1 MRRGS
6 TSKQVKL
13 GVFMMAGMLMFIG
26 CLYYMGSVRHMFQ
39 GTFEVSAVFKNAKG
53 LRPGNNITFSGIN
66 VGTVERIE
74 IISDS
79 TVRVFFVIEKST
91 QKFIRKDAEARI
103 VADGLMGDKVVSIS
117 GGTPGIEM
125 IREGDEIAANNGIAI
140 DDVMNRFSA
149 AGKNTEDITRNVAM
163 IVSDVNDGKG
173 TLGALLRDTAFAR
186 QFREAILN
194 LQAGSEE
201 FNNILASVRKD
212 MVENI
217 AVTSKNAAIVSENL
231 SQITQTTKDSILRD
245 LRIVS
250 SDAAMIT
257 AKLRQNEGTVG
268 KLLNDTA
275 FAMSVEQTVHKIK
288 AGADELTEVAQAA
301 KSSWLL
307 KGYFKKK
314 AREAKKKELVKR
326 EELVFP
332 E

>member
-1 MRRGS
+1 MI
-6 TSKQVKL
+6 
-13 GVFMMAGMLMFIG
+13 AGMMMFIG

-53 LRPGNNITFSGIN
+53 LRPGNNVTFSGIN

-74 IISDS
+74 LISDS

-91 QKFIRKDAEARI
+91 QKFIRRDAEARI

-117 GGTPGIEM
+117 GGTPGSVM
-125 IREGDEIAANNGIAI
+125 IKEGDEIIANNGIAL
-140 DDVMNRFSA
+140 DDVMNRFSS
-149 AGKNTEDITRNVAM
+149 AGKNTENITRDVAM
-163 IVSDVNDGKG
+163 IVNDVNEGKG

-186 QFREAILN
+186 QFREAVLN

-201 FNNILASVRKD
+201 FNRILETVRKD
-212 MVENI
+212 MVDNI
-217 AVTSKNAAIVSENL
+217 ATTSKNAAIVSENL
-231 SQITQTTKDSILRD
+231 NHITQTTKDSILRD
-245 LRIVS
+245 LRKVS
-250 SDAAMIT
+250 ADAAMIT
-257 AKLRQNEGTVG
+257 AKLKENEGTVG

-275 FAMSVEQTVHKIK
+275 FAMSVEQTIQKVQ
-288 AGADELTEVAQAA
+288 AGADELTQVARAA

-314 AREAKKKELVKR
+314 EREAKKKELVKQD
-326 EELVFP
+326 ELVFP